1 MNFFPVWCVLS
12 SCDGLCIMHFDN
24 SAKYSLHCNSIRVD
38 CSRQGPP
45 KIEPNLKIKTRQSY
59 SIHLFWHF
67 FCVFL
72 FFLSFPLSIFL
83 ISSYQPSVSPFH
95 KIFIQMFLDWWSFEI
110 ERIGEEKR
118 KSAGRVH
125 FDCGAMTNYLQQA
138 GRKQHREWG
147 RGKRDRIPHLD
158 HIASIAWREIWIFL
172 QTYFSRSVKI
182 CKFGRK
188 HSKNEANEKHGHAS
202 FRRRKDRQDFDTFWH
217 SCLEVWTRWN
227 GFYKLDRPPIN
238 FEDRYFPF
246 HDKHPA
252 IFNSK
257 KKWFFFENS
266 KMAYPDC

>member
-138 GRKQHREWG
+138 GRKQHGEWG
-147 RGKRDRIPHLD
+147 EGRETEFRISTILLQLFGAKFEYFCKRIFRGPWKYANLA
-158 HIASIAWREIWIFL
+158 ASMANVKLMRSIGTQL
-172 QTYFSRSVKI
+172 FSTKER
-182 CKFGRK
+182 
-188 HSKNEANEKHGHAS
+188 
-202 FRRRKDRQDFDTFWH
+202 
-217 SCLEVWTRWN
+217 
-227 GFYKLDRPPIN
+227 
-238 FEDRYFPF
+238 
-246 HDKHPA
+246 
-252 IFNSK
+252 
-257 KKWFFFENS
+257 
-266 KMAYPDC
+266 